1 MVKLEVRA
9 SCTEEYHVKFESL
22 VNTTGLSKK
31 DLIEKMIDVYLA
43 SDTQNGNTVYEA
55 LSESDK
61 HIVDT
66 ARSNGANITELL
78 GLGLVAESKR
88 WNSNQG
94 TRDKFADLGFIELGK
109 ITGVKG
115 VSEERVKRTIQACLN
130 HNESAQNPEDRVF
143 ITQSFVFKLSGSN
156 RQTIKGYFEKP
167 EIVEYLEKHHSEMG
181 LTPDHNRKSRQIAQI
196 ELSIKGELI
205 NS

>member
-9 SCTEEYHVKFESL
+9 SCTEEYHVKFEGL

-31 DLIEKMIDVYLA
+31 DLIEKLIDVFLA
-43 SDTQNGNTVYEA
+43 SDTQNGNTVYEG
-55 LSESDK
+55 LSDSDK

-66 ARSNGANITELL
+66 ARANGADITKLIAQ
-78 GLGLVAESKR
+78 GLVAESKR

-94 TRDKFADLGFIELGK
+94 TRDKFVDLGFIELGK
-109 ITGVKG
+109 ITGVRG
-115 VSEERVKRTIQACLN
+115 VSEERVRRTIQACIN
-130 HNESAQNPEDRVF
+130 HNLSAQNPDDRVF

-156 RQTIKGYFEKP
+156 RQTIKAYFEKP
-167 EIVEYLEKHHSEMG
+167 EIIDSLEKHHSEMG
-181 LTPDHNRKSRQIAQI
+181 LTADHNRKSRQIPQI